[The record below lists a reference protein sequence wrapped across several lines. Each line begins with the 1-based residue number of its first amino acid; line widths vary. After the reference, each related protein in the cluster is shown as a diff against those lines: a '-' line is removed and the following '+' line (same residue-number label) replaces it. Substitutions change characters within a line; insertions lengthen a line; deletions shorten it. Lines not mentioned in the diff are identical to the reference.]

1 MKIKL
6 LISPIAIK
14 EGQLM
19 TAFHGLYN
27 PKLNLVDQG
36 IEGFKNAYFNLTE
49 PDLITHSLAR
59 KEGELGIGGTLLV
72 ETGKFT
78 GRSPKDKHIVVTEN
92 TENTVWWERNAKMSK
107 EAFKRLHNDMLDHV
121 RDKDLFIQ
129 DLYGGADPK
138 NRIGVRIISEL
149 CWHNLFIRHLLIR
162 PAQHQIRDFACDFS
176 IINLPSFFADPE
188 KHGCRSETVIA
199 INFDEKLILIGGTEY
214 AGENKKAV
222 FTLLNY
228 ILPDVG
234 IMPMHCS
241 ANISKEKP
249 ENSAIFFG
257 LSGTGKTTLSSDPDR
272 ILIGDDEHGW
282 SDDGIFNFE
291 GGCYAKT
298 INLSPDSEPDIYR
311 TTSLFSTVIENM
323 VYDKRTKKLDFEN
336 DSLTANMRAAYPM
349 HYIPNSSE
357 TGLAAKPEHVILLTC
372 DAFGVM
378 PPIARLTPAQAMY
391 HFLSGFTSKAP
402 GTERGVT
409 EPEPTFSTC
418 FGAPFLPRPPQV
430 YGNLFKSKISEN
442 NSSCWLVN
450 TGWTGGGHGIG
461 ARMPIKVT
469 RSLLTAAISGDLDE
483 ATFIKD
489 ANFGFEVPMFVPGVD
504 PKYLNP
510 RNTWQDKAAYDKA
523 ATKLIN
529 LFMANFEQYLPNVDN
544 DVKSALGI

>member
-1 MKIKL
+1 
-6 LISPIAIK
+6 
-14 EGQLM
+14 M
-19 TAFHGLYN
+19 TAFHGLFN

-36 IEGFKNAYFNLTE
+36 ITGFSNAYFNLTE
-49 PDLITHSLAR
+49 PDLITHSLMR

-78 GRSPKDKHIVVTEN
+78 GRSPKDKHIVVSDATED
-92 TENTVWWERNAKMSK
+92 TVWWDRNAKMSAECFDK
-107 EAFKRLHNDMLDHV
+107 LHEDMLNYV
-121 RDKDLFIQ
+121 AGKDLYVQ
-129 DLYGGADPK
+129 DLFGGADVK

-162 PAQHQIRDFACDFS
+162 PDDKQIKEFNCDFS
-176 IINLPSFFADPE
+176 IINLPGFFANPE

-199 INFDEKLILIGGTEY
+199 INFDRKLILIGGTEY

-228 ILPDVG
+228 ILPEVG

-241 ANISKEKP
+241 ANISKKDP
-249 ENSAIFFG
+249 NNSAIFFG

-272 ILIGDDEHGW
+272 TLIGDDEHGW
-282 SDDGIFNFE
+282 SEDGIFNFE

-298 INLSPDSEPDIYR
+298 INLSPISEPDIYR

-323 VYDKRTKKLDFEN
+323 VYDKRTKELDFED

-349 HYIPNSSE
+349 HYIPNSSD
-357 TGLAAKPEHVILLTC
+357 TGLAATPKHVVLLTC

-378 PPIARLTPAQAMY
+378 PPLAKLTPSQAMY

-430 YGNLFKSKISEN
+430 YGNLFKKKILEN
-442 NSSCWLVN
+442 NSTCWLVN

-461 ARMPIKVT
+461 SRMPINVT
-469 RSLLTAAISGDLDE
+469 RSLLTAAINGDLNE
-483 ATFIKD
+483 VSFVKD
-489 ANFGFEVPMFVPGVD
+489 VNFGFEVPKSVPGVD
-504 PKYLNP
+504 PKYLDP
-510 RNTWQDKAAYDKA
+510 RNTWEDKEAYDVA
-523 ATKLIN
+523 AKKLIS
-529 LFMANFEQYLPNVDN
+529 LFMENFEQYLPDVDS
-544 DVKSALGI
+544 DVKDALVL